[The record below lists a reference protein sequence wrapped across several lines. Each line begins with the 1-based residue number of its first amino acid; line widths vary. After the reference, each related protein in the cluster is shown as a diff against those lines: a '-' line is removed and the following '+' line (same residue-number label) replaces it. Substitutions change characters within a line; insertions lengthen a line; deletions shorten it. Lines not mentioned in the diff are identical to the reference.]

1 MEKLIIKNF
10 GPISD
15 VEIELKK
22 YIVLIGDTSTG
33 KSVIAKLICIF
44 QECLLIGVKDIK
56 SFKDKLEKYNIPYL
70 NENSIIEY
78 HFFEEYYVKIH
89 GDILLNNNVIK
100 VGEESVSEFDI
111 YMEEELSKTL
121 IIKDSLFQVLNNEGK
136 KQLEEV
142 IEKTKDTLDMLQN
155 MRPLYIPAER
165 IFFSM
170 VGDSLAGLWAN
181 EINIS
186 KLYLHFARY
195 YEVAKNNISNLE
207 YSDLKFVYHRDKND
221 KREYIKCGGKD
232 IEIRNAS
239 SGIQAILPLVIVLR
253 DLLDKKK
260 EKPQKEMRL
269 KTICI
274 EEPEISLFPNRQ
286 RGLLEHIVSIIKEIN
301 SRVIITTHSPYILSV
316 FNNLILANNTAIEKK
331 ERKKDIEKI
340 ISEDKWIDFEEVSA
354 YEVKEGGVISL
365 LDKEYKGIDVN
376 AIDEVSDRI
385 SEDVDKLISIR
396 YEG

>member
-15 VEIELKK
+15 VEIALKK

-33 KSVIAKLICIF
+33 KSVIAKLICIL
-44 QECLLIGVKDIK
+44 QECLFIGVKDIEG
-56 SFKDKLEKYNIPYL
+56 FKDKLEGYNIPYL
-70 NENSIIEY
+70 EENSIIEY
-78 HFFEEYYVKIH
+78 HVSEKYYVKIQ
-89 GDILLNNNVIK
+89 GKNIIIK
-100 VGEESVSEFDI
+100 GVDKESISKIEEFVNEK
-111 YMEEELSKTL
+111 LSKK
-121 IIKDSLFQVLNNEGK
+121 IKKLPQNLNDEEK
-136 KQLEEV
+136 LLDEFIKYAEKILE
-142 IEKTKDTLDMLQN
+142 ILQN
-155 MRPLYIPAER
+155 MLPLYIPAER
-165 IFFSM
+165 VFFSM
-170 VGDSLAGLWAN
+170 VGNSLAGLWAN

-186 KLYLHFARY
+186 KLYLNFARH
-195 YEVAKNNISNLE
+195 YEVAKKNISKLE
-207 YSDLKFVYHRDKND
+207 YSDLKFAYHREEND
-221 KREYIKCGGKD
+221 KREYIKCGEKD
-232 IEIRNAS
+232 IEIKNAS

-253 DLLDKKK
+253 DLLNKK
-260 EKPQKEMRL
+260 EKSQEGMSL

-286 RGLLEHIVSIIKEIN
+286 RGLLEYIVSLIKKID
-301 SRVIITTHSPYILSV
+301 SRVIITTHSPYILSA

-340 ISEDKWIDFEEVSA
+340 ISEDKWINFEEVSA

-376 AIDEVSDRI
+376 AIDDVSDRI

-396 YEG
+396 YEE

>member
-33 KSVIAKLICIF
+33 KSVIAKLICIL
-44 QECLLIGVKDIK
+44 QACLFIGGQDIEG
-56 SFKDKLEKYNIPYL
+56 FKDKLEGYNIPYL
-70 NENSIIEY
+70 EENSIIEY
-78 HFFEEYYVKIH
+78 HVSEKYYVKIQ
-89 GDILLNNNVIK
+89 GKNIIIK
-100 VGEESVSEFDI
+100 GVDKESISKIEEFVNEK
-111 YMEEELSKTL
+111 LSKK
-121 IIKDSLFQVLNNEGK
+121 IKKLPQNLNDEEK
-136 KQLEEV
+136 LLDEFIKYAEKILE
-142 IEKTKDTLDMLQN
+142 ILQN
-155 MRPLYIPAER
+155 MLPLYIPAER
-165 IFFSM
+165 VFFSM
-170 VGDSLAGLWAN
+170 VGNSLAGLWAN

-186 KLYLHFARY
+186 KLYLNFARH
-195 YEVAKNNISNLE
+195 YEVAKKNISKLE
-207 YSDLKFVYHRDKND
+207 YSDLKFAYHREEND
-221 KREYIKCGGKD
+221 KREYIKCGEKD
-232 IEIRNAS
+232 IEIKNAS

-253 DLLDKKK
+253 DLLNKK
-260 EKPQKEMRL
+260 EKSQEGMSL

-286 RGLLEHIVSIIKEIN
+286 RGLLEYIVSLIKKID
-301 SRVIITTHSPYILSV
+301 SRVIITTHSPYILSA

-340 ISEDKWIDFEEVSA
+340 ISEDKWINFEEVSA

-396 YEG
+396 YEE

>member
-33 KSVIAKLICIF
+33 KSVIAKLICIL
-44 QECLLIGVKDIK
+44 QECLFIGVKDIEG
-56 SFKDKLEKYNIPYL
+56 FKDKLEGYNIPYL
-70 NENSIIEY
+70 EENSIIEY
-78 HFFEEYYVKIH
+78 HVSEKYYVKIQ
-89 GDILLNNNVIK
+89 GKNIIIK
-100 VGEESVSEFDI
+100 GVDKESISKIEEFVNEK
-111 YMEEELSKTL
+111 LSKK
-121 IIKDSLFQVLNNEGK
+121 IKKLPQNLNDEEK
-136 KQLEEV
+136 LLDEFIKYAEKILE
-142 IEKTKDTLDMLQN
+142 ILQN
-155 MRPLYIPAER
+155 MLPLYIPAER
-165 IFFSM
+165 VFFSM
-170 VGDSLAGLWAN
+170 VGNSLAGLWAN

-186 KLYLHFARY
+186 KLYLNFARH
-195 YEVAKNNISNLE
+195 YEVAKKNISKLE
-207 YSDLKFVYHRDKND
+207 YSDLKFAYHREEND
-221 KREYIKCGGKD
+221 KREYIKCGEKD
-232 IEIRNAS
+232 IEIKNAS

-253 DLLDKKK
+253 DLLNKK
-260 EKPQKEMRL
+260 EKSQEGMSL

-286 RGLLEHIVSIIKEIN
+286 RGLLEYIVSLIKKID
-301 SRVIITTHSPYILSV
+301 SRVIITTHSPYILSA

-340 ISEDKWIDFEEVSA
+340 ISEDKWINFEEVSA

-376 AIDEVSDRI
+376 AIDDVSDRI

-396 YEG
+396 YEE

>member
-33 KSVIAKLICIF
+33 KSVIAKLICIL
-44 QECLLIGVKDIK
+44 QECLFIGVKDIEG
-56 SFKDKLEKYNIPYL
+56 FKDKLEGYNIPYL
-70 NENSIIEY
+70 EENSIIEY
-78 HFFEEYYVKIH
+78 HVSEKYYVKIQ
-89 GDILLNNNVIK
+89 GKNIIIK
-100 VGEESVSEFDI
+100 GVDKESISKIEEFVNEK
-111 YMEEELSKTL
+111 LSKK
-121 IIKDSLFQVLNNEGK
+121 IKKLPQNLNDEEK
-136 KQLEEV
+136 LLDEFIKYAEKILE
-142 IEKTKDTLDMLQN
+142 ILQN
-155 MRPLYIPAER
+155 MLPLYIPAER
-165 IFFSM
+165 VFFSM
-170 VGDSLAGLWAN
+170 VGNSLAGLWAN

-186 KLYLHFARY
+186 KLYLNFARH
-195 YEVAKNNISNLE
+195 YEVAKKNISKLE
-207 YSDLKFVYHRDKND
+207 YSDLKFAYHREEND
-221 KREYIKCGGKD
+221 KREYIKCGEKD
-232 IEIRNAS
+232 IEIKNAS

-253 DLLDKKK
+253 DLLNKK
-260 EKPQKEMRL
+260 EKSQEGMSL

-286 RGLLEHIVSIIKEIN
+286 RGLLEYIVSLIKKID
-301 SRVIITTHSPYILSV
+301 SRVIITTHSPYILSA

-340 ISEDKWIDFEEVSA
+340 ISEDKWINFEEVSA

-396 YEG
+396 YEE

>member
-33 KSVIAKLICIF
+33 KSVIAKLICIL
-44 QECLLIGVKDIK
+44 QECLFIGVKDIEG
-56 SFKDKLEKYNIPYL
+56 FKDKLEGYNIPYL
-70 NENSIIEY
+70 EENSIIEY
-78 HFFEEYYVKIH
+78 HVSEKYYVKIQ
-89 GDILLNNNVIK
+89 GKNIIIK
-100 VGEESVSEFDI
+100 GVDKESISKIEEFVNEK
-111 YMEEELSKTL
+111 LSKK
-121 IIKDSLFQVLNNEGK
+121 IKKLPQNLNDEEK
-136 KQLEEV
+136 LLDEFIKYAEKILE
-142 IEKTKDTLDMLQN
+142 ILQN
-155 MRPLYIPAER
+155 MLPLYIPAER
-165 IFFSM
+165 VFFSM
-170 VGDSLAGLWAN
+170 VGNSLAGLWAN

-186 KLYLHFARY
+186 KLYLNFARH
-195 YEVAKNNISNLE
+195 YEVAKKNISKLE
-207 YSDLKFVYHRDKND
+207 YSDLKFAYHREEND
-221 KREYIKCGGKD
+221 KREYIKCGEKD
-232 IEIRNAS
+232 IEIKNAS

-253 DLLDKKK
+253 DLLNKK
-260 EKPQKEMRL
+260 EKSQEGMSL

-286 RGLLEHIVSIIKEIN
+286 RGLLEYIVSLIKKID
-301 SRVIITTHSPYILSV
+301 SRVIITTHSPYILSA

-376 AIDEVSDRI
+376 AIDDVSDRI

-396 YEG
+396 YEE

>member
-1 MEKLIIKNF
+1 M
-10 GPISD
+10 
-15 VEIELKK
+15 
-22 YIVLIGDTSTG
+22 
-33 KSVIAKLICIF
+33 
-44 QECLLIGVKDIK
+44 
-56 SFKDKLEKYNIPYL
+56 
-70 NENSIIEY
+70 
-78 HFFEEYYVKIH
+78 
-89 GDILLNNNVIK
+89 
-100 VGEESVSEFDI
+100 
-111 YMEEELSKTL
+111 
-121 IIKDSLFQVLNNEGK
+121 
-136 KQLEEV
+136 
-142 IEKTKDTLDMLQN
+142 
-155 MRPLYIPAER
+155 
-165 IFFSM
+165 
-170 VGDSLAGLWAN
+170 
-181 EINIS
+181 
-186 KLYLHFARY
+186 
-195 YEVAKNNISNLE
+195 
-207 YSDLKFVYHRDKND
+207 KND